1 MKKYAIILA
10 AGQGKRSGL
19 DFPKQFYKI
28 NEKTIICY
36 TIEKFLKIKKIK
48 KILIINNNK
57 NW

>member
-28 NEKTIICY
+28 NDKPIICY
-36 TIEKFLKIKKIK
+36 TIEKFLKIKKIEI
-48 KILIINNNK
+48 ILVVSNNK